1 MMATVFQLVWNVRP
15 LQVLQELPIHQ
26 IQVLITVLIQTP
38 MVFLII
44 CKRIAMEIVC
54 LIAENAL
61 VLLYVRIRMVM
72 EDLISGIWTVIMMA
86 FRTD

>member
-15 LQVLQELPIHQ
+15 QRVLQEPPIHQ
-26 IQVLITVLIQTP
+26 IQVLMTVLIQMP
-38 MVFLII
+38 MAYLII
-44 CKRIAMEIVC
+44 CSLTAMEIVC